1 MMYFFIKGEKYL
13 MDDLFGE
20 KNIEILLS
28 VYDWIQLEF
37 FLCKFEV
44 LIYF

>member
-20 KNIEILLS
+20 KNIEI
-28 VYDWIQLEF
+28 YDCIWLDLVRVF
-37 FLCKFEV
+37 FM
-44 LIYF
+44 